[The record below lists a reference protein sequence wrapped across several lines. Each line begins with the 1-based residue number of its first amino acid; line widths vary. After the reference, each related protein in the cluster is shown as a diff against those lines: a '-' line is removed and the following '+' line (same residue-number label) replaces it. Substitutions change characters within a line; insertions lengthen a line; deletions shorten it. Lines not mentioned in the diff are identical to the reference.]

1 MEKNINFEKFIKEKS
16 HLVCSKFFIE
26 NFIDFYILKGIEKK
40 NDNETQ
46 FEFEF
51 IPNEKYA
58 NFLNIVHGG
67 AISLTFDN
75 LTNLCLYYITN
86 SLYRN
91 ISFSIIYKNQVLLNE
106 KYTIKILLERLKFK
120 TIFITCILFNEKKI
134 KCIETQIIKEK
145 KLKNKI

>member
-26 NFIDFYILKGIEKK
+26 NFIDFYNIKRIEKI
-40 NDNETQ
+40 NDNEIQ
-46 FEFEF
+46 FEFQF

-67 AISLTFDN
+67 SITLTFDN
-75 LTNLCLYYITN
+75 LINLCLYYSTN
-86 SLYRN
+86 SFFRH

-106 KYTIKILLERLKFK
+106 KYIIKILLERLQFK
-120 TIFITCILFNEKKI
+120 TVFITCILLNEKKV
-134 KCIETQIIKEK
+134 KCIEAQIIKEK
-145 KLKNKI
+145 KLINKM

>member
-16 HLVCSKFFIE
+16 NLVCSKFFIE
-26 NFIDFYILKGIEKK
+26 NFIDFYNIKRIEKI
-40 NDNETQ
+40 NDNEIQ
-46 FEFEF
+46 FEFQF

-67 AISLTFDN
+67 SITLTFDN
-75 LTNLCLYYITN
+75 LINLCLYYITN

-120 TIFITCILFNEKKI
+120 TIFITCILLNEKKL
-134 KCIETQIIKEK
+134 KCIEAQIIKEK

>member
-1 MEKNINFEKFIKEKS
+1 MEKNIIFEKFIKEKS

-26 NFIDFYILKGIEKK
+26 NFLDFYIIKGIEKI
-40 NDNETQ
+40 NDNEIQ
-46 FEFEF
+46 FEFQF

-67 AISLTFDN
+67 SITLTFDN

-86 SLYRN
+86 SFYRN

-106 KYTIKILLERLKFK
+106 KYTIKLLLERLKFK
-120 TIFITCILFNEKKI
+120 TIFITCILLNEKKL
-134 KCIETQIIKEK
+134 KCIEAQIIKEK
-145 KLKNKI
+145 KLINKM

>member
-106 KYTIKILLERLKFK
+106 KYIIKILLERLQFK
-120 TIFITCILFNEKKI
+120 TVFITCILLNEKKV
-134 KCIETQIIKEK
+134 KCIEAQIIKEK
-145 KLKNKI
+145 KLINKM